1 MASLKNKYRP
11 KDLVSV
17 LGNEETKGKLTRLMV
32 NLSVPRAILFEGPTG
47 CGKTT
52 LAWITAGSVAA
63 YDEIRYYNTSNT
75 RGIDTIREID
85 SNVQYAPTVGEN
97 KAYILDECHKI
108 TNEGQNALLTLLDEP
123 PSHAYFILCTTQ
135 PHRLLKEIRTGRC
148 MRFKVET
155 LELSLMMR
163 LLRSVLIKE
172 KKPHFPK
179 EYMKHIAIRSDG
191 IPRDA
196 LTILESVINIKDP
209 EDIGKAID
217 SVTLE
222 SNIVIELCQL
232 LLETRTNRWP
242 EIAKTIRQIENR
254 DAEDAR
260 WAVLGYFNKVV
271 LGGKQPDLRV
281 LDMMAWFEQPFTL
294 SGQAGLTQSCG
305 RAFLTK

>member
-1 MASLKNKYRP
+1 MSEM
-11 KDLVSV
+11 
-17 LGNEETKGKLTRLMV
+17 LGNVETKGKLQTLLD
-32 NLSVPRAILFEGPTG
+32 NNSLPQAILFEGPTG

-52 LAWITAGSVAA
+52 LAWIVSRMVCN
-63 YDEIRYYNTSNT
+63 YEEIQYYNTSNT
-75 RGIDTIREID
+75 RGIDTIREINA
-85 SNVQYAPTVGEN
+85 NVQYAPIIGKT

-123 PSHAYFILCTTQ
+123 PSHVHFFLCTTQ
-135 PHRLLKEIRTGRC
+135 PLRLLKEIRTGRC

-155 LELSLMMR
+155 LELTLMMR
-163 LLRSVLIKE
+163 LLRSVIFKE
-172 KKPHFPK
+172 KKLSFPK
-179 EYMKHIAIRSDG
+179 EYMKMIAIRADG

-209 EDIGKAID
+209 EEIGKAID

-222 SNIVIELCQL
+222 SNVVIELCQL

-242 EIAKTIRQIENR
+242 EIAKAIRQIESR
-254 DAEDAR
+254 EAEDAR
-260 WAVLGYFNKVV
+260 WAILSYFNKVV
-271 LGGKQPDLRV
+271 LGGKKPDPRA
-281 LDMMAWFEQPFTL
+281 LDIMAWFEQPFTL

>member
-11 KDLVSV
+11 MSLTTL
-17 LGNEETKGKLTRLMV
+17 LGNTETKGKLQALID
-32 NLSVPRAILFEGPTG
+32 NDSLPHAIMFEGPTG

-52 LAWITAGSVAA
+52 LAWIVSRMICN
-63 YDEIRYYNTSNT
+63 YEEIQYYNTSNT
-75 RGIDTIREID
+75 RGIDTIREIN
-85 SNVQYAPTVGEN
+85 SNVQYAPILGKN
-97 KAYILDECHKI
+97 KSYILDECHKI

-123 PSHAYFILCTTQ
+123 PSHVHFFLCTTQ

-155 LELSLMMR
+155 LELSLMTR
-163 LLRSVLIKE
+163 LLRSVIIKE
-172 KKPHFPK
+172 KKVNFPT
-179 EYMKHIAIRSDG
+179 ESMKHIAIRADG
-191 IPRDA
+191 IPRNA
-196 LTILESVINIKDP
+196 LTLLESVINIADK
-209 EDIGKAID
+209 EEITKAID
-217 SVTLE
+217 DVTLE
-222 SNIVIELCQL
+222 SNVVIELCQL

-260 WAVLGYFNKVV
+260 WAVLGYMNKVA

-281 LDMMAWFEQPFTL
+281 LDIMAWFEQPFTL